1 MRYINFCSNSGAVQ
15 TALDEQELGK
25 PYVVYLEDEKRLDWN
40 SKSVTP
46 PLSAQPITLE
56 IISGGTIMWKKED
69 NIVFPPASRTIEYS
83 VNNGPWSSITS
94 TIEGVSFPVQDG
106 DIVRFR
112 GNAAHYSS
120 ALAAAGNLLLVNGVF
135 KLYGNICSLM
145 TDDYVHAD
153 PGQLTAAR
161 MFSNNTGLTEV
172 TEIAFGNNMLT
183 RGDAYCFAYMF
194 QGCTNLNY
202 VKCLLS
208 PSYDSVPSYFNEWL
222 NNTASEGTFV
232 KKVNVDWTNDTR
244 VIPSTWTIID
254 AEI

>member
-40 SKSVTP
+40 SKSETP
-46 PLSAQPITLE
+46 PLSAQPLTFE

-69 NIVFPPASRTIEYS
+69 NMIYPAPSHTIEYS

-112 GNAAHYSS
+112 GNTARYSGT
-120 ALAAAGNLLLVNGVF
+120 LAQAGNLLSVTGVF

-153 PGQLTAAR
+153 PGQMTVAR
-161 MFSNNTGLTEV
+161 MFSDNTGLTEV
-172 TEIAFGNNMLT
+172 SEIAFGNNMLA

-208 PSYDSVPSYFNEWL
+208 PSYNGTSSYFPNWL

-232 KKVNVDWTNDTR
+232 KKANADWSER
-244 VIPSTWTIID
+244 VIPAGWTIID

>member
-40 SKSVTP
+40 SKNVTP
-46 PLSAQPITLE
+46 PLSAQPLTIE

-69 NIVFPPASRTIEYS
+69 NMIFPVASRTIEYS
-83 VNNGPWSSITS
+83 VNDGPWSSITS

-112 GNAAHYSS
+112 GNTARYSS
-120 ALAAAGNLLLVNGVF
+120 SLAAAGNLLLVNGIF

-145 TDDYVHAD
+145 TDDYVFVD
-153 PGQLTAAR
+153 PGQLTVAR
-161 MFSNNTGLTEV
+161 MFSNNTGLTEI
-172 TEIAFGNNMLT
+172 TEIAFGNNMYT
-183 RGDAYCFAYMF
+183 NGDAYCFAYMF

-208 PSYDSVPSYFNEWL
+208 PPYNGVTNFFRDWL

-232 KKVNVDWTNDTR
+232 KKENSDWSNNTG
-244 VIPSTWTIID
+244 VIPAGWTIID